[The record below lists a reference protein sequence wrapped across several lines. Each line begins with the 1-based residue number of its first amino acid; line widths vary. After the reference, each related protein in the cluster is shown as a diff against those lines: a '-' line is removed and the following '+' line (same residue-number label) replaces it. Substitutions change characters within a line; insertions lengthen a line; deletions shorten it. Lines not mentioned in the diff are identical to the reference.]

1 MQIKRQFKWGGLK
14 KLPSHCFF
22 FSLPCKWRFLETF
35 HVVFVAKLPS
45 FTWFI
50 TFPGRIPYS
59 WFSAE
64 NINFYLSSL
73 ADLID
78 SFNETLERFEA
89 ELLLKDSN
97 LNAETDRAKASQLN
111 NKDID
116 SLTMKLSFAHEYLH
130 LGHFCPVGRGGGR
143 GVYYFEVTNLK

>member
-1 MQIKRQFKWGGLK
+1 MRRAQKIAKSLFI
-14 KLPSHCFF
+14 FF
-22 FSLPCKWRFLETF
+22 TSLQMTF
-35 HVVFVAKLPS
+35 PWNILRLCNTSPLLVVVKLPS
-45 FTWFI
+45 FCWFI
-50 TFPGRIPYS
+50 TFPGRIPNS
-59 WFSAE
+59 LFSAE

-97 LNAETDRAKASQLN
+97 LNAETERAKASQLFN

-130 LGHFCPVGRGGGR
+130 LGHFCPGRRGGDE
-143 GVYYFEVTNLK
+143 FITSK